1 MKVLACAVGFGLGP
15 NGKLCSIVNYNK
27 KYEWYACGDKLDLSI
42 YKENPFIDTCWS
54 KDEKM
59 KY

>member
-54 KDEKM
+54 KDEKF
-59 KY
+59 Y